1 MEGLR
6 RVNKE
11 AALLTFDMKGSTF
24 NRYVMK
30 DYPNIDPSTKVL
42 KDKDFEN
49 LEESLFLEN
58 HVRD

>member
-24 NRYVMK
+24 KRHVMK

-49 LEESLFLEN
+49 LEESLFQ
-58 HVRD
+58 